1 MTATPSATCTDS
13 IAPPYRGAEMR
24 SLSRD
29 AIVALT
35 VSALLIIA
43 MAIDHLVGTD
53 SDPDEESGLADPGAF
68 VLSVALSLALT
79 ALLFAVVVPKA
90 RDDPADAAVRGIACS
105 ALAIPAI
112 VLAFLGLPYPLA
124 AAGNRSRP
132 PRTRG
137 QPPSTRLSGSRDRR
151 TRGDGDHRRLCRG
164 TPRVTSRSQVPG
176 D

>member
-1 MTATPSATCTDS
+1 
-13 IAPPYRGAEMR
+13 MR

-35 VSALLIIA
+35 VSALLIVA

-68 VLSVALSLALT
+68 ILSVALSLALT
-79 ALLFAVVVPKA
+79 ALLFAVVVRRA
-90 RDDPADAAVRGIACS
+90 RDDPADAAVGGIACS

-124 AAGNRSRP
+124 AAGIALGLRGREGSHRQLASAAVAIGALVVTAITVGYVVALLASRHAECPVLDGFGGRSAP
-132 PRTRG
+132 E
-137 QPPSTRLSGSRDRR
+137 
-151 TRGDGDHRRLCRG
+151 
-164 TPRVTSRSQVPG
+164 
-176 D
+176 

>member
-1 MTATPSATCTDS
+1 
-13 IAPPYRGAEMR
+13 MR

-124 AAGNRSRP
+124 AAGIALGL
-132 PRTRG
+132 RG
-137 QPPSTRLSGSRDRR
+137 REGSR
-151 TRGDGDHRRLCRG
+151 RRLASAAVAIG
-164 TPRVTSRSQVPG
+164 ALVVTAITVG
-176 D
+176 YVVALLA